1 MFSFAIIDLRKRKK
15 EVKTMA
21 TGKFV
26 PELLKSEMVKN
37 RINAESMSDK
47 LGINL
52 TTFYRKLNGESEFN
66 RQEMGIM
73 KSVLCLS
80 NDDMDSIFFA
90 S

>member
-1 MFSFAIIDLRKRKK
+1 MS
-15 EVKTMA
+15 

-73 KSVLCLS
+73 KNVLCLS

>member
-1 MFSFAIIDLRKRKK
+1 
-15 EVKTMA
+15 MA
-21 TGKFV
+21 TGKFI